1 MVSYK
6 YLFIWSSFAQ
16 DLRLHTENLRPPSTE
31 QTLATKGRKNKS
43 PKKGKKNAAK
53 KEDGEGEEEEAVS
66 SQPEGEDQGETDF
79 GSTAG
84 SVTGDGTQ
92 TDEAITDGEEV
103 IKPRSSRSR
112 SGKKAPVIKAE
123 DDDEHEVPPS
133 PTTKPNRSKPGPK
146 KGQKA
151 AKAEPDPEPV
161 TEEVKPG
168 VVAHDFVST
177 EQTDGPAGTEAPP
190 NLQDPIPAHK

>member
-1 MVSYK
+1 MLY
-6 YLFIWSSFAQ
+6 
-16 DLRLHTENLRPPSTE
+16 RTENLRPPSTE

-92 TDEAITDGEEV
+92 TDDAMTDGEEV
-103 IKPRSSRSR
+103 IKPRASRSR
-112 SGKKAPVIKAE
+112 SGQKAPVIKAE
-123 DDDEHEVPPS
+123 GGDEDDQPPS
-133 PTTKPNRSKPGPK
+133 PTTKPKRKPGPK
-146 KGQKA
+146 KGKA
-151 AKAEPDPEPV
+151 TAKPEPAAEPL

-177 EQTDGPAGTEAPP
+177 DQTDGVAGTEAPP
-190 NLQDPIPAHK
+190 NLQEPIPTNKQ